1 MSPDKLLNQADELVV
16 RARQLLAGSWDRDP
30 ASSVYENAEDMAEA
44 AQAAQMDDV
53 SEALLGFSAYLSSF
67 VDSALMPREKQAE
80 QLGALIEAIA
90 EALMRRRGSAG
101 EPESLVETTSQRS
114 LSPAVFYLGS
124 LTLGQDVSSLVSQRG
139 HSLKIAPSAESL
151 VQALIENRAEALIV
165 EASQLASLKR
175 LYDTGD
181 LLDKSKP
188 PLIVVSKQDDLALR
202 LSAIRMGADAF
213 FVLFS
218 DSQRLAT
225 RLTELIEDRNKPYCV
240 LIVDDDASMTLFCG
254 SILRHNGMETRAV
267 NAPEA
272 ALEALSDFLPD
283 VIIADLYMPEIS
295 GLELVALF
303 RAHPKTLFTPVIL
316 LSGDDDAEKRFDT
329 LIIGGD
335 DYLTKPIR
343 PRHLVAAVASRAR
356 RARWLK
362 RELKDSRS

>member
-1 MSPDKLLNQADELVV
+1 MSREAVDRASTLIQ
-16 RARQLLAGSWDRDP
+16 RARGLLDRSWDRAA
-30 ASSVYENAEDMAEA
+30 ASDTYEEAEA
-44 AQAAQMDDV
+44 LADLAQAERLDSV

-67 VDSALMPREKQAE
+67 VDSALMPRGAQAD
-80 QLGALIEAIA
+80 QLRALTDAIGEALTAAQSEPAHPDEPVAIA
-90 EALMRRRGSAG
+90 PIAPTLY
-101 EPESLVETTSQRS
+101 
-114 LSPAVFYLGS
+114 YLGS
-124 LTLGQDVSSLVSQRG
+124 LSLGQDLSVLVSQRG
-139 HSLKIAPSAESL
+139 HDLKIAPSAESL
-151 VQALIENRAEALIV
+151 VDVLTEDRVQALII
-165 EASQLASLKR
+165 EASQLAALKR
-175 LYDTGD
+175 LYDLGNVV
-181 LLDKSKP
+181 DKSRP
-188 PLIVVSKQDDLALR
+188 PLIVVSKHDDLAHR
-202 LSAIRMGADAF
+202 LAAIRMGADAF
-213 FVLFS
+213 FVLFA
-218 DSQRLAT
+218 DAARLAA
-225 RLTELIEDRNKPYCV
+225 RLREVIDDRHKPYCV

-272 ALEALSDFLPD
+272 AIEALADFQPD

-362 RELKDSRS
+362 RELIDRG